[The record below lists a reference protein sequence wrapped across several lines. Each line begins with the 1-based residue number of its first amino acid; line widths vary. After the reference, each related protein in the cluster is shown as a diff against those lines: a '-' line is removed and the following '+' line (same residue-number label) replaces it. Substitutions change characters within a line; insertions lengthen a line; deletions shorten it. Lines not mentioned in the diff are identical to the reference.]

1 MRKIHIKKQRDT
13 QNLACAL
20 GMQVTH
26 LATSE
31 KYPQKRVVTRNL
43 TCALG
48 MQVIQLAASERDGGG
63 GGRWLGDAAHDVLPH
78 ALVRDEV
85 CVRL

>member
-1 MRKIHIKKQRDT
+1 MQVIHLTISETYPEKQQDT
-13 QNLACAL
+13 Q
-20 GMQVTH
+20 
-26 LATSE
+26 
-31 KYPQKRVVTRNL
+31 NL
-43 TCALG
+43 TCALC

-85 CVRL
+85 